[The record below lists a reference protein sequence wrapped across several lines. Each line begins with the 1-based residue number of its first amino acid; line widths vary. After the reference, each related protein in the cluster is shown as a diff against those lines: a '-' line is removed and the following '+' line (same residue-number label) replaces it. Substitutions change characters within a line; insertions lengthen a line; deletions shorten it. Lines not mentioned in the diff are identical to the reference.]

1 MDPQEN
7 RYTKEHEWTKIE
19 GNKTRIGITAYA
31 QEHLG
36 DIVFVDLPAIGKSFK
51 RGEVLL
57 VVESVKSASDTYA
70 PLSGTVVAVNDAL
83 NSAPELVNKDPYG
96 EGWMVELELTNPAQ
110 TQDLLSAEEY
120 ATYIAGL
127 A

>member
-7 RYTKEHEWTKIE
+7 LYTKEHEWTRIE
-19 GNKTRIGITAYA
+19 GNKARIGITAYA

-36 DIVFVDLPAIGKSFK
+36 DIVFIDLPAIGKSFK
-51 RGEVLL
+51 QGEVLL

-70 PLSGTVVAVNDAL
+70 PVSGHVLAVNETL

-96 EGWMVELELTNPAQ
+96 EGWMVELELTNPVE
-110 TQDLLSAEEY
+110 TRDLLSAEEY
-120 ATYIAGL
+120 AKYIASL
-127 A
+127 T

>member
-7 RYTKEHEWTKIE
+7 LYTKEHEWTRIE
-19 GNKTRIGITAYA
+19 GNKARIGITAYA

-36 DIVFVDLPAIGKSFK
+36 DIVFIDLPAIGKSFK
-51 RGEVLL
+51 QGEVLL

-70 PLSGTVVAVNDAL
+70 PVSGNVVAVNEAL

-96 EGWMVELELTNPAQ
+96 EGWMVELELTNPVE
-110 TQDLLSAEEY
+110 TRDLLSAEEY
-120 ATYIAGL
+120 ATNIASL

>member
-7 RYTKEHEWTKIE
+7 SYTKEHEWTKIE

-36 DIVFVDLPAIGKSFK
+36 DIVFVDLPAVGKSLA

-57 VVESVKSASDTYA
+57 VVESVKSAADTYA
-70 PLSGTVVAVNDAL
+70 PVSGTVVTVNDAL

-96 EGWMVELELTNPAQ
+96 EGWMVELELTNPAEI
-110 TQDLLSAEEY
+110 QDLLSAEEY
-120 ATYIAGL
+120 AKYIASL

>member
-36 DIVFVDLPAIGKSFK
+36 DIVFVDLPAIGKSLE

-57 VVESVKSASDTYA
+57 VVESVKSASDIYA
-70 PLSGTVVAVNDAL
+70 PVSGTVVTVNDAL

-120 ATYIAGL
+120 AKYIASL

>member
-7 RYTKEHEWTKIE
+7 LYTKEHEWTKIE

-36 DIVFVDLPAIGKSFK
+36 DIVFVDLPAVGKSLA

-57 VVESVKSASDTYA
+57 VVESVKSAADTYA
-70 PLSGTVVAVNDAL
+70 PVSGTVVTVNDAL

-96 EGWMVELELTNPAQ
+96 EGWMVELELTNPAE

-120 ATYIAGL
+120 AKYIASL